1 MCVNETELTDKVN
14 LLDYAPENFKDY
26 LQYLRDVVAYNE
38 GRRQQELSSIS
49 GILRGRHYII
59 TGNEGVGKEEAARAI
74 YAELKKLG
82 VVRSFAK
89 RDAVTLFDSTEG
101 FASNIAQ
108 LIDGNRNTL
117 IYIQN
122 ADTFGRKGTVG
133 STTGIEAICNNT
145 ESLDNCV
152 IILSGTRNKLLEVV
166 NSSPKAHEVFTN
178 IFHFDDLHEDALYK
192 YALQGLRI
200 RECVLTSEASD
211 SLYEYMRYVYSMRG
225 NRFTNTSY
233 IDKVIE
239 NQILPHMIRRV
250 VGEGGSPQSFSQM
263 VIEAADIPEVEIP
276 DPTDAI
282 AKLNALVGL
291 DDVKRRIL
299 AHTSLVRL
307 NKLRADRGL
316 YNRMPPMHMVF
327 TGNPGTGKTTI
338 AKYLGEIYH
347 GIGVLSKGHVVVT

>member
-1 MCVNETELTDKVN
+1 
-14 LLDYAPENFKDY
+14 
-26 LQYLRDVVAYNE
+26 
-38 GRRQQELSSIS
+38 
-49 GILRGRHYII
+49 
-59 TGNEGVGKEEAARAI
+59 
-74 YAELKKLG
+74 
-82 VVRSFAK
+82 
-89 RDAVTLFDSTEG
+89 
-101 FASNIAQ
+101 
-108 LIDGNRNTL
+108 
-117 IYIQN
+117 
-122 ADTFGRKGTVG
+122 
-133 STTGIEAICNNT
+133 
-145 ESLDNCV
+145 
-152 IILSGTRNKLLEVV
+152 LLEVV

-338 AKYLGEIYH
+338 AKYIGEIYH
-347 GIGVLSKGHVVVT
+347 SIGVLSSGHVVVTDRSKLVGEFIGDAEKNTTDAINSASGGVLFIDEAYNLFTEKDNKKDYGMRVIETLLTYLGSDDTNMIVILAGYTGEMNRMLEANPGMKSRFPYIFQFEDYTPEQLMQIGKKVLED